1 MLLLLL
7 NRVTCLHSSLHH
19 CQTPNTRGLI
29 CCLVVVVAAAVQRGV
44 VCFLCESET
53 MCVCV
58 CLGVRRS
65 RWVVH
70 MLRSEAPLRPKK
82 LLGSVNTHC
91 GKSKHSQHAIQAHR
105 GVLGDSRR
113 TGCEGEVCM
122 CVCVFVLA
130 KRVKQQS
137 GSRAEMENI
146 DFNWGKIQVCVC
158 FHVIGIAIGLSGQVN
173 NLKIVYLRVL
183 LR

>member
-1 MLLLLL
+1 
-7 NRVTCLHSSLHH
+7 
-19 CQTPNTRGLI
+19 
-29 CCLVVVVAAAVQRGV
+29 
-44 VCFLCESET
+44 
-53 MCVCV
+53 
-58 CLGVRRS
+58 
-65 RWVVH
+65 
-70 MLRSEAPLRPKK
+70 
-82 LLGSVNTHC
+82 
-91 GKSKHSQHAIQAHR
+91 
-105 GVLGDSRR
+105 
-113 TGCEGEVCM
+113 M

-183 LR
+183 LRWPETVYVWGHWSVCVCWWWVIEKCIYVSFLFLVVLPWVVCGKRKKKWNKGKLTEFFLMNKNVYTDAKGLFSEFETFIGDKGTSNHGNRA